1 MNLLRTSVVAGALA
15 LNLVG
20 VAASADEPRWY
31 RGNTHV
37 HGTVEGLPQETV
49 SGWYR
54 QHGYDFIVQTEHEKV
69 VDATAS
75 SEPGKFIVIPGQEI
89 TQMVRDD
96 GHPDGVRHTH
106 VNGLGLRTAIMPIR
120 NEVPRPPE
128 FKMGKITPEMFRGW
142 TTQIAPQM
150 TPAAAYARNLAEI
163 RSQGAVPQINHPNLN
178 WSVRLGDL
186 MDLTGPYLLEIANG
200 YPFSN
205 NLGGVSNTGEVA
217 LSTEQLW
224 DALLSAGKIVWGVA
238 SDDAHEYSGFERN
251 EAMTPGKGWVNVKAA
266 SLTPAAITRA
276 LGAGQFY
283 ASNGVKLK
291 DVQADERGIAIA
303 IDYLPEVVSHMLP
316 SARFKTTFIGRNGR
330 VLQES
335 YGDAV
340 SYIFHGDEQ
349 YVRAV
354 IMDSDGRK
362 AWVQPVFTDG
372 RSRLMSSILR
382 DSETAAVLPQPA
394 P

>member
-1 MNLLRTSVVAGALA
+1 M
-15 LNLVG
+15 
-20 VAASADEPRWY
+20 E
-31 RGNTHV
+31 
-37 HGTVEGLPQETV
+37 
-49 SGWYR
+49 
-54 QHGYDFIVQTEHEKV
+54 
-69 VDATAS
+69 
-75 SEPGKFIVIPGQEI
+75 
-89 TQMVRDD
+89 
-96 GHPDGVRHTH
+96 
-106 VNGLGLRTAIMPIR
+106 
-120 NEVPRPPE
+120 
-128 FKMGKITPEMFRGW
+128 
-142 TTQIAPQM
+142 
-150 TPAAAYARNLAEI
+150 
-163 RSQGAVPQINHPNLN
+163 
-178 WSVRLGDL
+178 
-186 MDLTGPYLLEIANG
+186 LTGPYLLEIANG

-283 ASNGVKLK
+283 ASNGVTLK

-335 YGDAV
+335 HGDAV
-340 SYIFHGDEQ
+340 SYTFRGDDQ

-382 DSETAAVLPQPA
+382 DSETAAGLPRPA